1 MKTGHYPRRKEAG
14 NAVPG
19 VSQRIF
25 GATAV
30 RNENNIRTG
39 VRTGTVRMICWRI
52 KAATKHQE

>member
-39 VRTGTVRMICWRI
+39 VQTGTVRMIC
-52 KAATKHQE
+52 